1 MNEIVKHRNELND
14 FELGKL
20 SPNQA
25 NLFTYLVYKIKDK
38 DKVVISYDEAMEKLD
53 LPKEHRYF
61 KKLLLQSYNKIMD
74 MKYYNIKINENG
86 NTSGSISHIFDEFE
100 WDDETELISLEV
112 NQKNKYLFAEL
123 QNRFTQYSLAE
134 FIEIEGSHAK
144 TLYRILKQWR
154 YTGETP
160 VMTIEKFKFV
170 FGLTEKYKL
179 SDIDR
184 RVLNPAIDELK
195 KLFIGLEVHKKY
207 EKRKN
212 KGRPKLEGYWFSFKA
227 EPKKEHVKKDN
238 VTGIAK
244 VTGWE
249 KIGKYCPKCHKE
261 IWQKQME
268 NENGTYY
275 LLGHPDFKT
284 GDCKWTSTE
293 FCELLSKSDLDRLAE
308 NEADKAKFTEEE
320 REDNKKKLSKIF
332 SGLFK

>member
-227 EPKKEHVKKDN
+227 EQKEKAQAVQP
-238 VTGIAK
+238 TQESIAK
-244 VTGWE
+244 VTSWE
-249 KIGKYCPKCHKE
+249 KTNRYCPRCHRAIYK
-261 IWQKQME
+261 KQLE

-275 LLGHPDFKT
+275 LYGHTDFKT
-284 GDCKWTSTE
+284 GDCSYTTYD
-293 FCELLSKSDLDRLAE
+293 FADLIEKHQLPNDDPL
-308 NEADKAKFTEEE
+308 TEEQQ
-320 REDNKKKLSKIF
+320 DNKRKF
-332 SGLFK
+332 SDMIANLFK

>member
-212 KGRPKLEGYWFSFKA
+212 NGRPKLEGYWFSFKA
-227 EPKKEHVKKDN
+227 EQKEKTQAVQP
-238 VTGIAK
+238 TQESIAK
-244 VTGWE
+244 VTSWE
-249 KIGKYCPKCHKE
+249 KTNRYCPRCHRAIYK
-261 IWQKQME
+261 KQLE

-275 LLGHPDFKT
+275 LYGHTDFKT
-284 GDCKWTSTE
+284 GDCSYTTYD
-293 FCELLSKSDLDRLAE
+293 FADLIEKHQLPNDDPL
-308 NEADKAKFTEEE
+308 TEEQQ
-320 REDNKKKLSKIF
+320 DNKRKF
-332 SGLFK
+332 SDMIANLFK

>member
-227 EPKKEHVKKDN
+227 EQKEKTQAVQP
-238 VTGIAK
+238 TQESIAK
-244 VTGWE
+244 VTFWE
-249 KIGKYCPKCHKE
+249 KTNRYCPRCHRAIYK
-261 IWQKQME
+261 KQLE

-275 LLGHPDFKT
+275 LYGHTDFKT
-284 GDCKWTSTE
+284 GDCSYTTYD
-293 FCELLSKSDLDRLAE
+293 FADLIEKHQLPNDDPL
-308 NEADKAKFTEEE
+308 TEEQQ
-320 REDNKKKLSKIF
+320 DNKRKF
-332 SGLFK
+332 SDMIANLFK

>member
-227 EPKKEHVKKDN
+227 EQKEKTQAVQP
-238 VTGIAK
+238 TQELIAK
-244 VTGWE
+244 VTSWE
-249 KIGKYCPKCHKE
+249 KTNRYCPRCHRAIYK
-261 IWQKQME
+261 KQLE

-275 LLGHPDFKT
+275 LYGHTDFKT
-284 GDCKWTSTE
+284 GDCSYTTYD
-293 FCELLSKSDLDRLAE
+293 FADLIEKHQLPNDDPL
-308 NEADKAKFTEEE
+308 TEEQQ
-320 REDNKKKLSKIF
+320 DNKRKF
-332 SGLFK
+332 SDMIANLFK

>member
-184 RVLNPAIDELK
+184 RVLNPAINELK

-227 EPKKEHVKKDN
+227 EQKEKTQAVQP
-238 VTGIAK
+238 TQESIAK
-244 VTGWE
+244 VTSWE
-249 KIGKYCPKCHKE
+249 KTNRYCPRCHRAIYK
-261 IWQKQME
+261 KQLE

-275 LLGHPDFKT
+275 LYGHTDFKT
-284 GDCKWTSTE
+284 GDCSYTTYD
-293 FCELLSKSDLDRLAE
+293 FADLIEKHQLPNDDPL
-308 NEADKAKFTEEE
+308 TEEQQ
-320 REDNKKKLSKIF
+320 DNKRKF
-332 SGLFK
+332 SDMIANLFK

>member
-1 MNEIVKHRNELND
+1 MNEIIKHHNELND

-100 WDDETELISLEV
+100 WDDETERISLEV

-227 EPKKEHVKKDN
+227 EQKEKTQAVQP
-238 VTGIAK
+238 TQESIAK
-244 VTGWE
+244 VTSWE
-249 KIGKYCPKCHKE
+249 KTNRYCPRCHRAIYK
-261 IWQKQME
+261 KQLE

-275 LLGHPDFKT
+275 LYGHTDFKT
-284 GDCKWTSTE
+284 GNCSYTAYDFADLIEKHQLPNDEPLTE
-293 FCELLSKSDLDRLAE
+293 QQKE
-308 NEADKAKFTEEE
+308 NKRKFS
-320 REDNKKKLSKIF
+320 NIISN
-332 SGLFK
+332 LFK

>member
-1 MNEIVKHRNELND
+1 MNEIVNHRNELND

-227 EPKKEHVKKDN
+227 EQKEKTQAVQP
-238 VTGIAK
+238 TQESIAK
-244 VTGWE
+244 VTSWE
-249 KIGKYCPKCHKE
+249 KTNRYCPRCHRAIYK
-261 IWQKQME
+261 KQLE

-275 LLGHPDFKT
+275 LYGHTDFKT
-284 GDCKWTSTE
+284 GDCSYTTYD
-293 FCELLSKSDLDRLAE
+293 FADLIEKHQLPNDDPL
-308 NEADKAKFTEEE
+308 TEEQQ
-320 REDNKKKLSKIF
+320 DNKRKF
-332 SGLFK
+332 SDMIANLFK

>member
-1 MNEIVKHRNELND
+1 MQNELND

-227 EPKKEHVKKDN
+227 EQKEKTQAVQP
-238 VTGIAK
+238 TQESIAK
-244 VTGWE
+244 VTSWE
-249 KIGKYCPKCHKE
+249 KTNRYCPRCHRAIYK
-261 IWQKQME
+261 KQLE

-275 LLGHPDFKT
+275 LYGHTDFKT
-284 GDCKWTSTE
+284 GDCSYTTYD
-293 FCELLSKSDLDRLAE
+293 FADLIEKHQLPNDDPL
-308 NEADKAKFTEEE
+308 TEEQQ
-320 REDNKKKLSKIF
+320 DNKRKF
-332 SGLFK
+332 SDMIANLFK

>member
-74 MKYYNIKINENG
+74 MKYYNIKINDNG

-184 RVLNPAIDELK
+184 RVLKPSIDELK
-195 KLFIGLEVHKKY
+195 QLFIGLEVHKKY
-207 EKRKN
+207 ENRKN

-227 EPKKEHVKKDN
+227 EQKEKAQV
-238 VTGIAK
+238 VQPTQESIAK
-244 VTGWE
+244 VTSWE
-249 KIGKYCPKCHKE
+249 KTNRYCPRCHRAIYK
-261 IWQKQME
+261 KLLE

-275 LLGHPDFKT
+275 LYGHTDFKT
-284 GDCKWTSTE
+284 GDCSYTTYDFADLIEKHQLPNDEPLTE
-293 FCELLSKSDLDRLAE
+293 QQKE
-308 NEADKAKFTEEE
+308 NKRKFS
-320 REDNKKKLSKIF
+320 NIIS
-332 SGLFK
+332 SLFK

>member
-134 FIEIEGSHAK
+134 FIKIEGSHAK

-227 EPKKEHVKKDN
+227 EQKEKTQAVQP
-238 VTGIAK
+238 TQESIAK
-244 VTGWE
+244 VTSWE
-249 KIGKYCPKCHKE
+249 KTNRYCPRCHRAIYK
-261 IWQKQME
+261 KQLE

-275 LLGHPDFKT
+275 LYGHTDFKT
-284 GDCKWTSTE
+284 GDCSYTTYD
-293 FCELLSKSDLDRLAE
+293 FADLIEKHQLPNDDPL
-308 NEADKAKFTEEE
+308 TEEQQ
-320 REDNKKKLSKIF
+320 DNKRKF
-332 SGLFK
+332 SDMIANLFK

>member
-20 SPNQA
+20 SPNHA

-227 EPKKEHVKKDN
+227 EQKEKTQAVQP
-238 VTGIAK
+238 TQESIAK
-244 VTGWE
+244 VTSWE
-249 KIGKYCPKCHKE
+249 KTNRYCPRCHRAIYK
-261 IWQKQME
+261 KQLE

-275 LLGHPDFKT
+275 LYGHTDFKT
-284 GDCKWTSTE
+284 GDCSYTTYD
-293 FCELLSKSDLDRLAE
+293 FADLIEKHQLPNDDPL
-308 NEADKAKFTEEE
+308 TEEQQ
-320 REDNKKKLSKIF
+320 DNKRKF
-332 SGLFK
+332 SDMIANLFK

>member
-227 EPKKEHVKKDN
+227 EQKEKTQAVQP
-238 VTGIAK
+238 TQESIAK
-244 VTGWE
+244 VTAWE
-249 KIGKYCPKCHKE
+249 KTNRYCPRCHRAIYK
-261 IWQKQME
+261 KQLE

-275 LLGHPDFKT
+275 LYGHTDFKT
-284 GDCKWTSTE
+284 GDCSYTTYD
-293 FCELLSKSDLDRLAE
+293 FADLIEKHQLPNDDPL
-308 NEADKAKFTEEE
+308 TEEQQ
-320 REDNKKKLSKIF
+320 DNKRKF
-332 SGLFK
+332 SDMIANLFK

>member
-227 EPKKEHVKKDN
+227 EQKEKTQAVQP
-238 VTGIAK
+238 TQESIAK
-244 VTGWE
+244 VTDWV
-249 KIGKYCPKCHKE
+249 KTPRFCPNCHRSIYK
-261 IWQKQME
+261 KQLK

-275 LLGHPDFKT
+275 LYGHTDFKT
-284 GDCKWTSTE
+284 GECDFTTNDYSVLLQQYQIE
-293 FCELLSKSDLDRLAE
+293 QESNEPSPQEELK
-308 NEADKAKFTEEE
+308 
-320 REDNKKKLSKIF
+320 NKDGILKKISNIF
-332 SGLFK
+332 K

>member
-227 EPKKEHVKKDN
+227 EQKEKTQAVQP
-238 VTGIAK
+238 TQESIAK
-244 VTGWE
+244 VTSWE
-249 KIGKYCPKCHKE
+249 KTNRYCPRCQRAIYK
-261 IWQKQME
+261 KQLE

-275 LLGHPDFKT
+275 LYGHTDFKT
-284 GDCKWTSTE
+284 GDCAYTTYD
-293 FCELLSKSDLDRLAE
+293 FADLIEKHQLTNDEPLTKE
-308 NEADKAKFTEEE
+308 QQ
-320 REDNKKKLSKIF
+320 DNKRKF
-332 SGLFK
+332 SDMITNLFK

>member
-61 KKLLLQSYNKIMD
+61 KNLLLQSYNKIMD

-227 EPKKEHVKKDN
+227 EQKEKTQAVQP
-238 VTGIAK
+238 TQESIAK
-244 VTGWE
+244 VTYWE
-249 KIGKYCPKCHKE
+249 KTNRYCPRCHRAIYK
-261 IWQKQME
+261 KQLE

-275 LLGHPDFKT
+275 LYGHTDFKT
-284 GDCKWTSTE
+284 GDCSYTTYD
-293 FCELLSKSDLDRLAE
+293 FADLIEKHQLPNDDPL
-308 NEADKAKFTEEE
+308 TEEQQ
-320 REDNKKKLSKIF
+320 DNKRKF
-332 SGLFK
+332 SDMIANLFK

>member
-1 MNEIVKHRNELND
+1 MNEIIKHHNELND

-100 WDDETELISLEV
+100 WDDETERISLEV

-227 EPKKEHVKKDN
+227 EQKEKTQAVQP
-238 VTGIAK
+238 TQESIAK
-244 VTGWE
+244 VTSWE
-249 KIGKYCPKCHKE
+249 KTNRYCPRCHRE
-261 IWQKQME
+261 IYKKQLE

-275 LLGHPDFKT
+275 LYGHTDFKT
-284 GDCKWTSTE
+284 GDCSYTTYDFADLTE
-293 FCELLSKSDLDRLAE
+293 KHQLPNDEPLTEKQKE
-308 NEADKAKFTEEE
+308 NKRKFS
-320 REDNKKKLSKIF
+320 NIISN
-332 SGLFK
+332 LFK

>member
-1 MNEIVKHRNELND
+1 MNEIIKHHNELND

-160 VMTIEKFKFV
+160 VMTIEKFKFI

-184 RVLNPAIDELK
+184 RVINPAIDELK

-207 EKRKN
+207 EQRKN

-227 EPKKEHVKKDN
+227 EQKEKVQ
-238 VTGIAK
+238 VVQPTQESIAK
-244 VTGWE
+244 VTSWE
-249 KIGKYCPKCHKE
+249 KTNRYCPRCHRAIYK
-261 IWQKQME
+261 KQLE

-275 LLGHPDFKT
+275 LYGHTDFKT
-284 GDCKWTSTE
+284 GDCSYTTYDFADLIEKHQLPNDDPLTE
-293 FCELLSKSDLDRLAE
+293 QQKE
-308 NEADKAKFTEEE
+308 NKRKFS
-320 REDNKKKLSKIF
+320 NIISN
-332 SGLFK
+332 LFK

>member
-207 EKRKN
+207 ENRKN

-227 EPKKEHVKKDN
+227 EQKEKTQAVQP
-238 VTGIAK
+238 TQESIAK
-244 VTGWE
+244 VTSWE
-249 KIGKYCPKCHKE
+249 KTNRYCPRCHRAIYK
-261 IWQKQME
+261 KQLE

-275 LLGHPDFKT
+275 LYGHTDFKT
-284 GDCKWTSTE
+284 GDCSYTTYD
-293 FCELLSKSDLDRLAE
+293 FADLIEKHQLPNDDPL
-308 NEADKAKFTEEE
+308 TEEQQ
-320 REDNKKKLSKIF
+320 DNKRKF
-332 SGLFK
+332 SDMIANLFK

>member
-38 DKVVISYDEAMEKLD
+38 DKVVVSYDEAMEKLD

-227 EPKKEHVKKDN
+227 EQKEKTQAVQP
-238 VTGIAK
+238 TQESIAK
-244 VTGWE
+244 VTSWE
-249 KIGKYCPKCHKE
+249 KTNRYCPRCHRAIYK
-261 IWQKQME
+261 KQLE

-275 LLGHPDFKT
+275 LYGHTDFKT
-284 GDCKWTSTE
+284 GDCSYTTYD
-293 FCELLSKSDLDRLAE
+293 FADLIEKHQLPNDDPL
-308 NEADKAKFTEEE
+308 TEEQQ
-320 REDNKKKLSKIF
+320 DNKRKF
-332 SGLFK
+332 SDMIANLFK

>member
-1 MNEIVKHRNELND
+1 MNEIIKHHNELND

-100 WDDETELISLEV
+100 WDDETERISLEV

-160 VMTIEKFKFV
+160 VMTIEKFKFL

-227 EPKKEHVKKDN
+227 EQKEKTQAVQP
-238 VTGIAK
+238 TQESIAK
-244 VTGWE
+244 VTSWE
-249 KIGKYCPKCHKE
+249 KTNRYCPRCHRAIYK
-261 IWQKQME
+261 KQLE

-275 LLGHPDFKT
+275 LYGHTDFKT
-284 GDCKWTSTE
+284 GDCSYTTYDFADLTE
-293 FCELLSKSDLDRLAE
+293 KHQLPNDEPLTEKQKE
-308 NEADKAKFTEEE
+308 NKRKFS
-320 REDNKKKLSKIF
+320 NIISN
-332 SGLFK
+332 LFK

>member
-100 WDDETELISLEV
+100 WDYETELISLEV

-227 EPKKEHVKKDN
+227 EQKEKTQAVQP
-238 VTGIAK
+238 TQESIAK
-244 VTGWE
+244 VTSWE
-249 KIGKYCPKCHKE
+249 KTNRYCPRCHRAIYK
-261 IWQKQME
+261 KQLE

-275 LLGHPDFKT
+275 LYGHTDFKT
-284 GDCKWTSTE
+284 GDCSYTTYD
-293 FCELLSKSDLDRLAE
+293 FADLIEKHQLPNDDPL
-308 NEADKAKFTEEE
+308 TEEQQ
-320 REDNKKKLSKIF
+320 DNKRKF
-332 SGLFK
+332 SDMIANLFK

>member
-227 EPKKEHVKKDN
+227 EQKEKTQAVQP
-238 VTGIAK
+238 TQESIAK
-244 VTGWE
+244 VTSWE
-249 KIGKYCPKCHKE
+249 KTNRYCPHCHRAIYK
-261 IWQKQME
+261 KQLE

-275 LLGHPDFKT
+275 LYGHTDFKT
-284 GDCKWTSTE
+284 GDCSYTTYD
-293 FCELLSKSDLDRLAE
+293 FADLIEKHQLPNDDPL
-308 NEADKAKFTEEE
+308 TEEQQ
-320 REDNKKKLSKIF
+320 DNKRKF
-332 SGLFK
+332 SDMIANLFK

>member
-154 YTGETP
+154 YTCETP

-227 EPKKEHVKKDN
+227 EQKEKTQAVQP
-238 VTGIAK
+238 TQESIAK
-244 VTGWE
+244 VTSWE
-249 KIGKYCPKCHKE
+249 KTNRYCPRCHRAIYK
-261 IWQKQME
+261 KQLE

-275 LLGHPDFKT
+275 LYGHTDFKT
-284 GDCKWTSTE
+284 GDCSYTTYD
-293 FCELLSKSDLDRLAE
+293 FADLIEKHQLPNDDPL
-308 NEADKAKFTEEE
+308 TEEQQ
-320 REDNKKKLSKIF
+320 DNKRKF
-332 SGLFK
+332 SDMIANLFK

>member
-1 MNEIVKHRNELND
+1 MNEIVKHRKELND

-227 EPKKEHVKKDN
+227 EQKEKTQAVQP
-238 VTGIAK
+238 TQESIAK
-244 VTGWE
+244 VTSWE
-249 KIGKYCPKCHKE
+249 KTNRYCPRCHRAIYK
-261 IWQKQME
+261 KQLE

-275 LLGHPDFKT
+275 LYGHTDFKT
-284 GDCKWTSTE
+284 GDCSYTTYD
-293 FCELLSKSDLDRLAE
+293 FADLIEKHQLPNDDPL
-308 NEADKAKFTEEE
+308 TEEQQ
-320 REDNKKKLSKIF
+320 DNKRKF
-332 SGLFK
+332 SDMIANLFK

>member
-61 KKLLLQSYNKIMD
+61 KNLLLQSYNKIMD

-227 EPKKEHVKKDN
+227 EQKEKTQAVQP
-238 VTGIAK
+238 TQESIAK
-244 VTGWE
+244 VTSWE
-249 KIGKYCPKCHKE
+249 KTNRYCPRCHRAIYK
-261 IWQKQME
+261 KQLE

-275 LLGHPDFKT
+275 LYGHTDFKT
-284 GDCKWTSTE
+284 GDCSYTTYD
-293 FCELLSKSDLDRLAE
+293 FADLIEKHQLPNDDPL
-308 NEADKAKFTEEE
+308 TEEQQ
-320 REDNKKKLSKIF
+320 DNKRKF
-332 SGLFK
+332 SDMIANLFK

>member
-227 EPKKEHVKKDN
+227 EQKEKTQAVQP
-238 VTGIAK
+238 TQESIAK
-244 VTGWE
+244 VTSWE
-249 KIGKYCPKCHKE
+249 KTNRYCPRCQRAIYK
-261 IWQKQME
+261 KQLE

-275 LLGHPDFKT
+275 LYGHTDFKT
-284 GDCKWTSTE
+284 GDCAYTTYD
-293 FCELLSKSDLDRLAE
+293 FADLIEKHQLTNDEPLTKE
-308 NEADKAKFTEEE
+308 QQ
-320 REDNKKKLSKIF
+320 DNKRKF
-332 SGLFK
+332 SDMIANLFK

>member
-100 WDDETELISLEV
+100 WNDETELISLEV

-227 EPKKEHVKKDN
+227 EQKEKTQAVQP
-238 VTGIAK
+238 TQESIAK
-244 VTGWE
+244 VTSWE
-249 KIGKYCPKCHKE
+249 KTNRYCPRCHRAIYK
-261 IWQKQME
+261 KQLE

-275 LLGHPDFKT
+275 LYGHTDFKT
-284 GDCKWTSTE
+284 GDCSYTTYD
-293 FCELLSKSDLDRLAE
+293 FADLIEKHQLPNDDPL
-308 NEADKAKFTEEE
+308 TEEQQ
-320 REDNKKKLSKIF
+320 DNKRKF
-332 SGLFK
+332 SDMIANLFK

>member
-1 MNEIVKHRNELND
+1 MNEIIKHHNELND

-100 WDDETELISLEV
+100 WDDETERISLEV

-227 EPKKEHVKKDN
+227 EQKEKTQAVQP
-238 VTGIAK
+238 TQESIAK
-244 VTGWE
+244 VTSWE
-249 KIGKYCPKCHKE
+249 KTNRYCPRCHRAIYK
-261 IWQKQME
+261 KQLE

-275 LLGHPDFKT
+275 LYGHTDFKT
-284 GDCKWTSTE
+284 GDCSYTTYDFADLTE
-293 FCELLSKSDLDRLAE
+293 KHQLPNDEPLTEKQKE
-308 NEADKAKFTEEE
+308 NKRKFS
-320 REDNKKKLSKIF
+320 NIISN
-332 SGLFK
+332 LFK

>member
-160 VMTIEKFKFV
+160 VMIIEKFKFV

-227 EPKKEHVKKDN
+227 EQKEKTQAVQP
-238 VTGIAK
+238 TQESIAK
-244 VTGWE
+244 VTSWE
-249 KIGKYCPKCHKE
+249 KTNRYCPRCHRAIYK
-261 IWQKQME
+261 KQLE

-275 LLGHPDFKT
+275 LYGHTDFKT
-284 GDCKWTSTE
+284 GDCSYTTYD
-293 FCELLSKSDLDRLAE
+293 FADLIEKHQLPNDDPL
-308 NEADKAKFTEEE
+308 TEEQQ
-320 REDNKKKLSKIF
+320 DNKRKF
-332 SGLFK
+332 SDMIANLFK

>member
-154 YTGETP
+154 YIGETP

-227 EPKKEHVKKDN
+227 EQKEKTQAVQP
-238 VTGIAK
+238 TQESIAK
-244 VTGWE
+244 VTSWE
-249 KIGKYCPKCHKE
+249 KTNRYCPRCHRAIYK
-261 IWQKQME
+261 KQLE

-275 LLGHPDFKT
+275 LYGHTDFKT
-284 GDCKWTSTE
+284 GDCSYTTYD
-293 FCELLSKSDLDRLAE
+293 FADLIEKHQLPNDDPL
-308 NEADKAKFTEEE
+308 TEEQQ
-320 REDNKKKLSKIF
+320 DNKRKF
-332 SGLFK
+332 SDMIANLFK

>member
-1 MNEIVKHRNELND
+1 MNEIIKHHNELND

-100 WDDETELISLEV
+100 WDDETERISLEV

-227 EPKKEHVKKDN
+227 EQKEKTQAVQP
-238 VTGIAK
+238 TQESIAK
-244 VTGWE
+244 VTSWE
-249 KIGKYCPKCHKE
+249 KTNRYCPRCHRAIYK
-261 IWQKQME
+261 KQLE

-275 LLGHPDFKT
+275 LYGHTDFKT
-284 GDCKWTSTE
+284 GNCSYTTYDFADLIEKHQLPNDEPLTE
-293 FCELLSKSDLDRLAE
+293 QQKE
-308 NEADKAKFTEEE
+308 NKRKFS
-320 REDNKKKLSKIF
+320 NIISN
-332 SGLFK
+332 LFK

>member
-170 FGLTEKYKL
+170 VGLTEKYKL

-227 EPKKEHVKKDN
+227 EQKEKTQAVQP
-238 VTGIAK
+238 TQESIAK
-244 VTGWE
+244 VTSWE
-249 KIGKYCPKCHKE
+249 KTNRYCPRCHRAIYK
-261 IWQKQME
+261 KQLE

-275 LLGHPDFKT
+275 LYGHTDFKT
-284 GDCKWTSTE
+284 GDCSYTTYD
-293 FCELLSKSDLDRLAE
+293 FADLIEKHQLPNDDPL
-308 NEADKAKFTEEE
+308 TEEQQ
-320 REDNKKKLSKIF
+320 DNKRKF
-332 SGLFK
+332 SDMIANLFK

>member
-112 NQKNKYLFAEL
+112 NQKHKYLFAEL

-227 EPKKEHVKKDN
+227 EQKEKTQAVQP
-238 VTGIAK
+238 TQESIAK
-244 VTGWE
+244 VTSWE
-249 KIGKYCPKCHKE
+249 KTNRYCPRCHRAIYK
-261 IWQKQME
+261 KQLE

-275 LLGHPDFKT
+275 LYGHTDFKT
-284 GDCKWTSTE
+284 GDCSYTTYD
-293 FCELLSKSDLDRLAE
+293 FADLIEKHQLPNDDPL
-308 NEADKAKFTEEE
+308 TEEQQ
-320 REDNKKKLSKIF
+320 DNKRKF
-332 SGLFK
+332 SDMIANLFK